1 MNSPQVLVLHGSPGS
16 GKTTIARAVAERL
29 CALDLANAVIDLD
42 ELAIVYPEQGRSFSR
57 ENLRA
62 LWPNYTAVPGVR
74 VILPLVVRDH
84 DDLSEL
90 REITAPARFMVCELT
105 APRAILERRVIER
118 EPDDYWRSRLLDFVA
133 LYHERDDHPAIRDF
147 EVATHPQSVD
157 DTALQVI
164 GKCGWS

>member
-1 MNSPQVLVLHGSPGS
+1 MTSAEVLVLHGSPGS

-29 CALDLANAVIDLD
+29 CVLDLANAVIDLD
-42 ELAIVYPEQGRSFSR
+42 ELAIVYPEQGGSFSR
-57 ENLRA
+57 GNLRSV
-62 LWPNYTAVPGVR
+62 WPNYAAVPSVR

-105 APRAILERRVIER
+105 APRAILERRVVER
-118 EPDDYWRSRLLDFVA
+118 EPDDHWRSRLLDFVA
-133 LYHERDDHPAIRDF
+133 LYHGRDDHSAIRDF
-147 EVATHPQSVD
+147 AVATHPQPVE
-157 DTALQVI
+157 DTAVEVI